1 MFFLNGLKVTK
12 IRISKW
18 LGHSVEHKTRITK
31 YDFSLGTNYCANTNQ
46 TNNGRGP
53 TA

>member
-1 MFFLNGLKVTK
+1 MF
-12 IRISKW
+12 
-18 LGHSVEHKTRITK
+18 GHPVVEHKTRITK

-46 TNNGRGP
+46 TNNGRDP